1 MLALETLRTAW
12 RALGSN
18 KLRTSLT
25 TLGMIIG
32 VAAVVSMLAIG
43 EGARASVEGRIRS
56 LGANLLTVRPGAP
69 MRGPVKQGRVETL
82 TLADAQEI
90 AKLPDVAAVAPETSS
105 SAQVEYLASNMTS
118 SIVGTTADYLGVHAF
133 ALAQGAP
140 FTDYDLR
147 GRRRVAIIGSN
158 VAETLFGEGQAVGQ
172 RIQIKGLGF
181 TVAGVLAEKG
191 DSGFSSPDDQVLVP
205 ITTFQGSL
213 FGTDFLSGISVQV
226 ATEDA
231 MDGVQASIEQLL
243 RLRHRLGASADDD
256 FNVRSQ
262 AEMLE
267 TMGEV
272 TGTFTALLGGV
283 AAVSLL
289 VGGIGIM
296 NIMLVSVRERTRE
309 IGVRIAVGAQRRD
322 VMLQFLIEA
331 VIVSLA
337 GGVVGLALGWLG
349 ANAISLIGGWETV
362 VPLYAVAL
370 ALATSLAVGVVF
382 GVGPARRA
390 ARLDPVEALRHE

>member
-18 KLRTSLT
+18 KLRTALT

-43 EGARASVEGRIRS
+43 EGARASVEGQIRS

-69 MRGPVKQGRVETL
+69 MRGPVKMGRVETL
-82 TLADAQEI
+82 TLDDAKAI
-90 AKLPDVAAVAPETSS
+90 ARLPDVAAVAPESS
-105 SAQVEYLASNMTS
+105 ESAQVEYLSNNMTS
-118 SIVGTTADYLGVHAF
+118 SIVGTTPDYLGVRSF
-133 ALAQGAP
+133 ELALGSS
-140 FTDYDLR
+140 FTDYDMQ
-147 GRRRVAIIGSN
+147 GRRRVALIGSN
-158 VAETLFGEGQAVGQ
+158 VAETLFGEAQAVGQ
-172 RIQIKGLGF
+172 RMQIRGMAF
-181 TVAGVLAEKG
+181 TVVGVLAEKG

-213 FGTDFLSGISVQV
+213 FGTDHLSSLSVQV
-226 ATEDA
+226 ASEEA

-243 RLRHRLGASADDD
+243 RIRHRLGAGAADD

-262 AEMLE
+262 SEMLE

-322 VMLQFLIEA
+322 VLMQFLIEA

-337 GGVVGLALGWLG
+337 GGVAGLVIGWVG
-349 ANAISLIGGWETV
+349 ANVISLIGGWETV

-370 ALATSLAVGVVF
+370 ALVTSLVIGVVF